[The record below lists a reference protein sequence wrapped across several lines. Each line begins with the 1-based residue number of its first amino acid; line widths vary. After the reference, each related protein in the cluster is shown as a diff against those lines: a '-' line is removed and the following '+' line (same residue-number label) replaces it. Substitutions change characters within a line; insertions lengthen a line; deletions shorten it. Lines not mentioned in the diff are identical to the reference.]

1 MARRVAITGIGVVSP
16 FGGDAEHFFDSLL
29 AGRSAIALY
38 TRDDEPR
45 PVAVPAVRCAQFQP
59 EARFGRGL
67 ANTMDR
73 FSQLGLAA
81 ALDAWNDAGLP
92 AEGAG
97 GRSDAGVSWS
107 SALGG
112 TLTFEAGYKDLYRNG
127 RERVS
132 PLSVVLGMNNAASSH
147 IAIKLGL
154 GDLCYTYSVACAS
167 SAIAV
172 GEAFRRIR
180 AGEANL
186 MVAGGSEAPLSY
198 AVIRAWE
205 ALRVLAP
212 GNEETAYRACRP
224 FAEDRAGLVLGE
236 GAGALILEDWDS
248 ARARGAR
255 IYAEIVGYGSTCDH
269 SHLVRPEADGQ
280 IRAMRQALADGGL
293 APDEIDYVNAHGTA
307 TREGDPTEIGAIRTL
322 LGARAHAVAV
332 SATKSMHGHMLGATG
347 VIEAM
352 ITAQALYRRAVPP
365 TAHLD
370 AIDPGCAGVRHVREA
385 LTGTPLRAA
394 ISNSFAFGGSNAVIA
409 FRAADA
415 A

>member
-1 MARRVAITGIGVVSP
+1 MALRRVAVTGIGIVSP
-16 FGGDAEHFFDSLL
+16 FGGSADDFFERLL
-29 AGRSAIALY
+29 AGQSAVQLY
-38 TRDDEPR
+38 RRDNEPR
-45 PVAVPAVRCAQFQP
+45 PVAIPAVTCAGFD
-59 EARFGRGL
+59 AAALFGRGH

-81 ALDAWNDAGLP
+81 ALDAWRDAGLP
-92 AEGAG
+92 PEGAA
-97 GRSDAGVSWS
+97 GRPDAGVSWS

-112 TLTFEAGYKDLYRNG
+112 TLTFEAGYKDLYLNG

-147 IAIKLGL
+147 IAIRLGL

-180 AGEANL
+180 DGQATL

-212 GNEETAYRACRP
+212 GDEHTAFRACRP

-236 GAGALILEDWDS
+236 GAGAMILEDWDT
-248 ARARGAR
+248 AVARGAR
-255 IYAEIVGYGSTCDH
+255 IYAEVAGYGSTCDH
-269 SHLVRPEADGQ
+269 AHLVRPEADGQ
-280 IRAMRQALADGGL
+280 LRAMRQALADGGL
-293 APDEIDYVNAHGTA
+293 SADEIDYVNAHGTA

-322 LGARAHAVAV
+322 LGARAPHVAV

-352 ITAQALYRRAVPP
+352 ITAQALHRQAVPP

-370 AIDPGCAGVRHVREA
+370 AIDPACAGVRHVREA
-385 LTGTPLRAA
+385 LTGHPLRAA
-394 ISNSFAFGGSNAVIA
+394 LSNSFAFGGSNAVLA
-409 FRAADA
+409 LRAA
-415 A
+415 